1 MPTKFRYDLG
11 ETFVITRG
19 MDSCLFVYT
28 KETWNNITN
37 KLSELSF
44 TKKDV
49 RAFQRFFLSAATICE
64 FDKQGRINISSP
76 LAEYASLQKECVI
89 IGVNDRIEIWSKE
102 NFDKYLNDSIDNVF
116 MNYKVDLENDRT
128 MKEIEDKEIP
138 IVHNVIKITKEPKM
152 QQKTFISSNVFK
164 IEDQPMIKES
174 TFVSRPNKG
183 EIINKIFEIQQ
194 KMKK

>member
-1 MPTKFRYDLG
+1 MFIGEYHHNIDEKSRLIMPSKFRYDLG

-76 LAEYASLQKECVI
+76 LASYANLTKECVI

-102 NFDKYLNDSIDNVF
+102 NFDKFLNESMENV
-116 MNYKVDLENDRT
+116 T
-128 MKEIEDKEIP
+128 EIAE
-138 IVHNVIKITKEPKM
+138 H
-152 QQKTFISSNVFK
+152 S
-164 IEDQPMIKES
+164 
-174 TFVSRPNKG
+174 
-183 EIINKIFEIQQ
+183 FEL
-194 KMKK
+194 

>member
-1 MPTKFRYDLG
+1 
-11 ETFVITRG
+11 

-49 RAFQRFFLSAATICE
+49 RAFQRFFLSGATICE

-102 NFDKYLNDSIDNVF
+102 NFDKYLNDSIDNVI
-116 MNYKVDLENDRT
+116 DIAEHL
-128 MKEIEDKEIP
+128 
-138 IVHNVIKITKEPKM
+138 
-152 QQKTFISSNVFK
+152 
-164 IEDQPMIKES
+164 
-174 TFVSRPNKG
+174 
-183 EIINKIFEIQQ
+183 FEV
-194 KMKK
+194 